1 MSAVLKDLV
10 ANFRPMLDADIAEIM
25 AIEVSAY
32 THPWT
37 SVLFGDCLG
46 AGYSCWVLQLDG
58 AIIAYGIMSMGAGEC
73 HVLNLCVKPEMQNNG
88 YGSAML
94 DHLLEIARGHQV
106 DTAFLEVRPS
116 NCPAIR
122 LYEKAGFNEV
132 GMRSNY
138 YPAVTGQEDAIILAR
153 SLV

>member
-1 MSAVLKDLV
+1 MSAVLKLQN
-10 ANFRPMLDADIAEIM
+10 AEIRPMVDADIAEILV
-25 AIEVSAY
+25 IEMSAY

-37 SVLFGDCLG
+37 EILFGDCLRV
-46 AGYSCWVLQLDG
+46 GYCCWVMERQG
-58 AIIAYGIMSMGAGEC
+58 AIIGYGIISIGAGEC

-94 DHLLEIARGHQV
+94 EHLLDIARSHNV
-106 DTAFLEVRPS
+106 EIVFLEVRPS
-116 NCPAIR
+116 NRSAIR

-132 GMRSNY
+132 GMRGNY
-138 YPAVTGQEDAIILAR
+138 YPAINGREDAIILAR

>member
-1 MSAVLKDLV
+1 MSAVLKDQV
-10 ANFRPMLDADIAEIM
+10 ADFRPMLDADVAEIM
-25 AIEVSAY
+25 AIEESAY

-37 SVLFGDCLG
+37 PVLFGDCLST
-46 AGYSCWVLQLDG
+46 GYSCWVLQLDG
-58 AIIAYGIMSMGAGEC
+58 AVIAYGIMSIGAGEC

-94 DHLLEIARGHQV
+94 EHLLDIARGHHA

-116 NCPAIR
+116 NRSAIR

-138 YPAVTGQEDAIILAR
+138 YPAGDGREDAIILAR
-153 SLV
+153 SLL

>member
-1 MSAVLKDLV
+1 MV
-10 ANFRPMLDADIAEIM
+10 DADIAEII
-25 AIEVSAY
+25 AIEDSAY

-37 SVLFGDCLG
+37 EILFNDCLRV
-46 AGYSCWVLQLDG
+46 GYCCWVMQRRG
-58 AIIAYGIMSMGAGEC
+58 AVIAYGIMSVGAGEC

-94 DHLLEIARGHQV
+94 EYLLDIARGHKV

-116 NCPAIR
+116 NHAAIR

-132 GMRSNY
+132 GLRSNY
-138 YPAVTGQEDAIILAR
+138 YPAIMGREDAIIFAR

>member
-1 MSAVLKDLV
+1 MV
-10 ANFRPMLDADIAEIM
+10 DADIAEIL
-25 AIEVSAY
+25 AIEQSAY

-37 SVLFGDCLG
+37 EILFGDCLRV
-46 AGYSCWVLQLDG
+46 GYCCWVMERQG
-58 AIIAYGIMSMGAGEC
+58 AIIGYGIISIGAGEC

-94 DHLLEIARGHQV
+94 EHLLDIARSHNV
-106 DTAFLEVRPS
+106 EIVFLEVRPS
-116 NCPAIR
+116 NRSAIR

-132 GMRSNY
+132 GMRGNY
-138 YPAVTGQEDAIILAR
+138 YPAINGREDAIILAR